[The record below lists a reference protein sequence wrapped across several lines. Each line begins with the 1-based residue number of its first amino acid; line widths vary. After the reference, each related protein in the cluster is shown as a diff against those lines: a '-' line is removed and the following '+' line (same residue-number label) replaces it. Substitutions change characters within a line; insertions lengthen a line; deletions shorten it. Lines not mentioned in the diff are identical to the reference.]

1 MLLWKNDTNTYAKNN
16 ADISPCLNTLL
27 ISTSKNELN
36 IQVNEKFDLLP
47 ILEEV
52 GIVRLKLILD
62 KMFFM
67 SEAILQALNTWILK
81 ISHEGPSKTVG
92 ENI

>member
-1 MLLWKNDTNTYAKNN
+1 MSQYNSYCHL
-16 ADISPCLNTLL
+16 
-27 ISTSKNELN
+27 KNELN

-47 ILEEV
+47 IIEEF
-52 GIVRLKLILD
+52 GIVHLKLILD

-67 SEAILQALNTWILK
+67 SEAILQALNTWIYK
-81 ISHEGPSKTVG
+81 ISHEGTSKTVG